1 MTALQLIR
9 SRPSDKL
16 PSLAI
21 LSPYKQQ
28 VNLLRNKLDR
38 YVGGGSLS
46 HIRDFAPA
54 VDENDYC
61 GTVDSFQ
68 GAEADLVLISLVRNN
83 AHSTPSRALGFL
95 RDNRRMN
102 VLLSRA
108 KWRLILLGSLSF
120 YRHIITTAASLPD
133 QDVGFLAKF
142 LEALDRAVTAREA
155 AILPLDALK
164 GIKP

>member
-1 MTALQLIR
+1 
-9 SRPSDKL
+9 
-16 PSLAI
+16 
-21 LSPYKQQ
+21 
-28 VNLLRNKLDR
+28 
-38 YVGGGSLS
+38 
-46 HIRDFAPA
+46 
-54 VDENDYC
+54 
-61 GTVDSFQ
+61 
-68 GAEADLVLISLVRNN
+68 
-83 AHSTPSRALGFL
+83 
-95 RDNRRMN
+95 MN